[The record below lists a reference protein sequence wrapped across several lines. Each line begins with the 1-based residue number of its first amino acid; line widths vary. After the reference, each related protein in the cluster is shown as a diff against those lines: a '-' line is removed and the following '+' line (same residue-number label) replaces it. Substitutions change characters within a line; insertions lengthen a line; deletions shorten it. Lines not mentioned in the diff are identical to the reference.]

1 MGGTRINNKI
11 ACIAAAI
18 AAAMF
23 VSCKNDLAE
32 VDALMAAKTQPAT
45 VIDTF
50 ALVRVD
56 SGKVVMRMHA
66 AQVVM
71 EPNPKD
77 ASLTD
82 RKASGG
88 VEIEMYDPA
97 TGAMSARLSAEAQPS
112 VSPSGERWL
121 RIKILSAPRRKCAAS
136 SRFAISVT
144 KLSGENHT
152 QKHSFL

>member
-1 MGGTRINNKI
+1 
-11 ACIAAAI
+11 
-18 AAAMF
+18 MF

-56 SGKVVMRMHA
+56 SGKVVMRMRA

-97 TGAMSARLSAEAQPS
+97 TGEMSARLTSHRAIEH
-112 VSPSGERWL
+112 
-121 RIKILSAPRRKCAAS
+121 AS
-136 SRFAISVT
+136 SGLSEALGTFWWSISRGIPSRPNGWYGIVANISSIPT
-144 KLSGENHT
+144 
-152 QKHSFL
+152 FLPGSSAKAM